1 MTVKEGNKVKIEYTG
16 TLDDG
21 TVFDSSEKH
30 GKPLEFEVGSKKVI
44 RGFEEAVKGMNE
56 GEEKEVKLQPSEAY
70 GDLNPAMVKKVPKEH
85 LPKEQELKPGMVLL
99 LNMPNGAQ
107 LPCQIKEVDD
117 KEVTI
122 DMNHPLAGKNLN
134 FKIKIVEISA

>member
-21 TVFDSSEKH
+21 MVFDSSEKH
-30 GKPLEFEVGSKKVI
+30 KKPLEFEVGSKQVI
-44 RGFEEAVKGMNE
+44 KGFEEAVKGMSK

-70 GDLNPAMVKKVPKEH
+70 GDLNPDLVKEVPKKQ
-85 LPKEQELKPGMVLL
+85 LPSDKELKSGMILL
-99 LNMPNGAQ
+99 ASLPNGSQ
-107 LPCQIKEVDD
+107 LPCKVISVGD
-117 KEVTI
+117 KEVTL

-134 FKIKIVEISA
+134 FKIKVVEITA